1 MEIVQYSFFINATVA
16 ITLISIVAGVV
27 GAYIVSRRMLFIT
40 GGITHTS
47 FGGLGLGVYLGLSP
61 TITALVFALASAFGI
76 EALSQRKRVREDSAI
91 AVFWALGMAL
101 GVIFIY
107 ITPGYNAGLTGFL
120 FGDILTITLKDLIIY
135 TTYTILV
142 LILFTIY
149 RKEILYTAFDRE
161 FAKIQGVKVQFIEY
175 VAMIVISLAIIL
187 TVKLIGIMLLLSF
200 LSLPQMSAELFTRN
214 YNKIV
219 LLSIFISFT
228 GGLSGLLLSAFVN
241 VPTSATIVFV
251 LVLIYAILWVVKKI
265 TALQRIKE
273 QCSIKRVS

>member
-1 MEIVQYSFFINATVA
+1 
-16 ITLISIVAGVV
+16 
-27 GAYIVSRRMLFIT
+27 
-40 GGITHTS
+40 
-47 FGGLGLGVYLGLSP
+47 
-61 TITALVFALASAFGI
+61 
-76 EALSQRKRVREDSAI
+76 
-91 AVFWALGMAL
+91 
-101 GVIFIY
+101 
-107 ITPGYNAGLTGFL
+107 
-120 FGDILTITLKDLIIY
+120 LIIY

-228 GGLSGLLLSAFVN
+228 GGLSGLFLSAFVN

-251 LVLIYAILWVVKKI
+251 LVLIYAILWAVKKI

>member
-251 LVLIYAILWVVKKI
+251 LVLIYAILWAVKKI
-265 TALQRIKE
+265 AALQRIKE

>member
-251 LVLIYAILWVVKKI
+251 LVLIYAILWAVKKI
-265 TALQRIKE
+265 TALQRIKG

>member
-1 MEIVQYSFFINATVA
+1 MEIVQYSFFINAIVA

-142 LILFTIY
+142 LILFAIY

-251 LVLIYAILWVVKKI
+251 LVLIYAILWAVNKI

>member
-107 ITPGYNAGLTGFL
+107 ITPL
-120 FGDILTITLKDLIIY
+120 
-135 TTYTILV
+135 
-142 LILFTIY
+142 
-149 RKEILYTAFDRE
+149 
-161 FAKIQGVKVQFIEY
+161 
-175 VAMIVISLAIIL
+175 
-187 TVKLIGIMLLLSF
+187 
-200 LSLPQMSAELFTRN
+200 
-214 YNKIV
+214 
-219 LLSIFISFT
+219 
-228 GGLSGLLLSAFVN
+228 
-241 VPTSATIVFV
+241 
-251 LVLIYAILWVVKKI
+251 
-265 TALQRIKE
+265 
-273 QCSIKRVS
+273 

>member
-200 LSLPQMSAELFTRN
+200 LSLPQMSAELFTRS

-219 LLSIFISFT
+219 LLSIFISFA

-251 LVLIYAILWVVKKI
+251 LVLIYAILWAVKKI

>member
-161 FAKIQGVKVQFIEY
+161 FSKIQGVKVQFIEY

-251 LVLIYAILWVVKKI
+251 LVLIYAILWALKKI

>member
-219 LLSIFISFT
+219 LLSIFISFI
-228 GGLSGLLLSAFVN
+228 GGLSGLFLSAFVN

-251 LVLIYAILWVVKKI
+251 LVLIYAILWALKKI